1 MERDQ
6 TPAAPSNAHANA
18 WEERPSHPAAQQSD
32 QRREGGSCPSRERE
46 GEDEDSDSIFGDEC
60 DHMGGSQHGGVQDL
74 GEHMGRRGLS
84 DVSEEMQFELRVLE
98 VVLDYVTA
106 FMEHLSSDLEA
117 VAYPGLDAIV
127 AKVNIN
133 KCINT
138 NGNKCIIMDTVS
150 NSNMRWNVLHIRA
163 RVRDQ
168 VDIQSV
174 MHTLAAQLWNACV
187 SSHLA
192 LN

>member
-1 MERDQ
+1 MERDE

-32 QRREGGSCPSRERE
+32 QRRGEGSSPSRE

-60 DHMGGSQHGGVQDL
+60 DDMGGSQHGRVQDL

-133 KCINT
+133 ECINT
-138 NGNKCIIMDTVS
+138 NEYKCIITDTLL
-150 NSNMRWNVLHIRA
+150 NRIMHWNILHFQARIRD
-163 RVRDQ
+163 RVA
-168 VDIQSV
+168 IQAAT
-174 MHTLAAQLWNACV
+174 HTLAA
-187 SSHLA
+187 
-192 LN
+192 